1 MTCSLDTKEGC
12 RGEQSA
18 TLGIWQI
25 YYMCLDSHNQSM
37 QLENL
42 INIPEGKIVT
52 SSGFNKQEPN
62 ASIDKTLDLT
72 LAQGSISP
80 TIENS
85 NGSQI
90 VPSPA
95 DNKTNSVSE
104 SSISLPQS
112 DSQIHDLPLK
122 SEQDSSFQETDL
134 KQWTDFNEEATEIDS
149 DDILDFTAGERGPV
163 SGELDIL
170 METVQTN
177 DDNDCVSA
185 RGQSKSTD
193 QLQSPLS
200 PLSLIVPPLA
210 ADPESQT
217 DRSKSSESGSGKAP
231 FNSHL

>member
-177 DDNDCVSA
+177 DDNDCVDMWGEGA
-185 RGQSKSTD
+185 KLTD
-193 QLQSPLS
+193 QPQS